1 MTRVRSLKGLPRV
14 ESSTRSSG
22 SGNVD
27 HSGLR
32 SLLNA
37 VAPRMLGA
45 LLYGLAKRMQRL
57 KSSYSGI
64 ALGWKLFATAILM
77 IACITIDFASARAA
91 AAAVGD
97 ESGAV
102 NKLFKEWDTQ
112 SSPGC
117 AVAVMKD
124 GRIVYEHG
132 YGMADLDHNVPI
144 TTATVFNVGSIAKQF
159 TGAAILMLA
168 QDGELSIDDPIK
180 KYIAELPDFGVPITL
195 REMLAHTSGLRDYEI
210 LLHFDGWRLDSPD
223 LLTNDDILYVISR
236 QKELNFP
243 PGTDYAYSNTNYMLL
258 AQVVSR
264 LSGQSF
270 PDFAMARIFQPLGMK
285 HTHFRQD
292 HGEVVK
298 NLAYS
303 YIDDDG
309 VLRLCLPNYDTFGAT
324 NLMTTVEDLARWNE
338 NFFSGRVGG
347 LRLVQQLQQPGQL
360 SDGTHL
366 NYAPGEFVG
375 ITPGGIKWAQSGAA
389 GDAGYRADALRLP
402 DRHLTT
408 ITLCNL
414 GSINP
419 TDLNV
424 HVADLYL
431 GGEMTASLSPA
442 HAESFHPDAAQLA
455 SYVGIYTDAEEN
467 YVLKLEQ
474 RGDALWA
481 ESYTGPNAIGPSQL
495 EATGEGRFRGLGMDP
510 LVFSSDH
517 RSAKAELLGMPSI
530 QYTRVAEYHPSA
542 AELREFEGD
551 YASDELDIPYHVAI
565 ESNGLVLRALKLAG
579 QPITP
584 ITNDLFIG
592 GDRRVRFTRD
602 ARGKVTGFLMSGFF
616 NRVQNLRF
624 ERTARR

>member
-1 MTRVRSLKGLPRV
+1 MFEQWNTP
-14 ESSTRSSG
+14 
-22 SGNVD
+22 
-27 HSGLR
+27 
-32 SLLNA
+32 
-37 VAPRMLGA
+37 
-45 LLYGLAKRMQRL
+45 
-57 KSSYSGI
+57 
-64 ALGWKLFATAILM
+64 
-77 IACITIDFASARAA
+77 
-91 AAAVGD
+91 
-97 ESGAV
+97 
-102 NKLFKEWDTQ
+102 

-117 AVAVMKD
+117 AVAVMKG

-168 QDGELSIDDPIK
+168 QDGKLSLDDPIR
-180 KYIAELPDFGVPITL
+180 KYLPELPYFGVPITL
-195 REMLAHTSGLRDYEI
+195 RQMLAHTSGLRDYEI

-223 LLTNDDILYVISR
+223 LLTNDDIFYILSR

-270 PDFAMARIFQPLGMK
+270 PDFAMARLFQPLGMK

-303 YIDDDG
+303 YIDDDH
-309 VLRLCLPNYDTFGAT
+309 VLRLCLPNYDIFGAT

-347 LRLVQQLQQPGQL
+347 SRMVQQLQQPGQL
-360 SDGTHL
+360 NDGTL
-366 NYAPGEFVG
+366 VNYAPGEFVG
-375 ITPGGIKWAQSGAA
+375 TTPGGLKWAQSGTA
-389 GDAGYRADALRLP
+389 GDAGYRADALRVP
-402 DRHLTT
+402 DHHLTA
-408 ITLCNL
+408 ITVCNL

-424 HVADLYL
+424 HIADLYL
-431 GGEMTASLSPA
+431 EGKFSASLSPV
-442 HAESFHPDAAQLA
+442 HAESFHADAAQLA
-455 SYVGIYTDAEEN
+455 SYVGIFTDAKEN

-481 ESYTGPNAIGPSQL
+481 ESYIGPNAIGPAQL
-495 EATGEGRFRGLGMDP
+495 DAIGEGRFRGLGMDP

-517 RSAKAELLGMPSI
+517 RSAKAALSGMPSI
-530 QYTRVAEYHPSA
+530 QYARVPAYNPATS
-542 AELREFEGD
+542 ELREFEGE
-551 YASDELDIPYHVAI
+551 YESKELDIPYHVAI
-565 ESNGLVLRALKLAG
+565 EGNGLILRALKLAG
-579 QPITP
+579 EPITP
-584 ITNDLFIG
+584 IIKDLFVG
-592 GDRRVRFTRD
+592 EDRRIRFTRD
-602 ARGKVTGFLMSGFF
+602 ADGKVTGFVMSGFF
-616 NRVQNLRF
+616 NRVQNLKF
-624 ERTARR
+624 EHTAPH

>member
-1 MTRVRSLKGLPRV
+1 MDRLN
-14 ESSTRSSG
+14 SSSS
-22 SGNVD
+22 
-27 HSGLR
+27 R
-32 SLLNA
+32 
-37 VAPRMLGA
+37 
-45 LLYGLAKRMQRL
+45 
-57 KSSYSGI
+57 I
-64 ALGWKLFATAILM
+64 ALARDLFAIAILTTAF
-77 IACITIDFASARAA
+77 ILIDHARAT
-91 AAAVGD
+91 AAVGD
-97 ESGAV
+97 ESAAV
-102 NKLFKEWDTQ
+102 NKLFKEWDTPN
-112 SSPGC
+112 SPGC

-124 GRIVYEHG
+124 GRIVFEHG

-168 QDGELSIDDPIK
+168 QDGKLSLDDPIR
-180 KYIAELPDFGVPITL
+180 KYLPELPDFGVPITL
-195 REMLAHTSGLRDYEI
+195 RQMLAHTSGLRDYEV
-210 LLHFDGWRLDSPD
+210 LLYFDGWRLDSPD
-223 LLTNDDILYVISR
+223 LLTNDDIFYILSR

-258 AQVVSR
+258 AQLVSR

-270 PDFAMARIFQPLGMK
+270 PDFAMARLFQPLGMK

-303 YIDDDG
+303 YIDDDH
-309 VLRLCLPNYDTFGAT
+309 VLRLCLPNYDTYGAT

-360 SDGTHL
+360 NDGTHL

-375 ITPGGIKWAQSGAA
+375 TTPGGLKWAQSGAA

-402 DRHLTT
+402 DRHLTA

-424 HVADLYL
+424 HIADSYL
-431 GGEMTASLSPA
+431 GGEMTASLAPVR
-442 HAESFHPDAAQLA
+442 AESFHADAAQLA
-455 SYVGIYTDAEEN
+455 SYGGIYTDAKEDN
-467 YVLKLEQ
+467 LLKLDQ

-481 ESYTGPNAIGPSQL
+481 ESYTGPSAIGPAQL
-495 EATGEGRFRGLGMDP
+495 DAIGEGSFRGLGMDP

-517 RSAKAELLGMPSI
+517 RSAKATLAGRPSI
-530 QYTRVAEYHPSA
+530 QYARVPAYNPTTP
-542 AELREFEGD
+542 ELREFEGE
-551 YASDELDIPYHVAI
+551 YASKELDIPYHVAI
-565 ESNGLVLRALKLAG
+565 QGNGLILSALKLTG
-579 QPITP
+579 QPIVP
-584 ITNDLFIG
+584 ITNDLFISEN
-592 GDRRVRFTRD
+592 RRVRFTRD
-602 ARGKVTGFLMSGFF
+602 PQGKVTGFLMSGFF
-616 NRVQNLRF
+616 NRVQNVKF
-624 ERTARR
+624 ERIAHL

>member
-1 MTRVRSLKGLPRV
+1 
-14 ESSTRSSG
+14 
-22 SGNVD
+22 
-27 HSGLR
+27 
-32 SLLNA
+32 
-37 VAPRMLGA
+37 
-45 LLYGLAKRMQRL
+45 MQRL
-57 KSSYSGI
+57 TSPFSRI
-64 ALGWKLFATAILM
+64 ALARNLFAIAILTTAF
-77 IACITIDFASARAA
+77 ISIDRTYAT
-91 AAAVGD
+91 AAAVAVGN
-97 ESGAV
+97 ESAAV
-102 NKLFKEWDTQ
+102 NKLFEEWDTP

-124 GRIVYEHG
+124 ARIVFEHG

-144 TTATVFNVGSIAKQF
+144 TPATVFNVGSIAKQF

-168 QDGELSIDDPIK
+168 QDGKLSLDDPIR
-180 KYIAELPDFGVPITL
+180 KYLPHLPDFGAPITL
-195 REMLAHTSGLRDYEI
+195 RQMLAHTSGLRDYEQ
-210 LLHFDGWRLDSPD
+210 LLYFDGWRLDSPD
-223 LLTNDDILYVISR
+223 LLTNDDILYVISH
-236 QKELNFP
+236 QKELNFA

-285 HTHFRQD
+285 HTHFRSD
-292 HGEVVK
+292 HGEILK

-303 YIDDDG
+303 YIDDDH

-347 LRLVQQLQQPGQL
+347 LRLVQQLQEPSHL
-360 SDGTHL
+360 NEGTL
-366 NYAPGEFVG
+366 VNYAPGEFVG
-375 ITPGGIKWAQSGAA
+375 TTPGGLKWAQSGTA

-402 DRHLTT
+402 DRHLTM

-424 HVADLYL
+424 HIADSYL
-431 GGEMTASLSPA
+431 GGEMTASLSPV
-442 HAESFHPDAAQLA
+442 HAESFHADAAQLA
-455 SYVGIYTDAEEN
+455 SYVGIYTDSKEN
-467 YVLKLEQ
+467 YVLKLDQ

-481 ESYTGPNAIGPSQL
+481 ESYIGPSAIGPAQL
-495 EATGEGRFRGLGMDP
+495 EAVGEGRFRGLGTDE
-510 LVFSSDH
+510 FNFAHDH
-517 RSAKAELLGMPSI
+517 RKLNVQRQGMPSI
-530 QYTRVAEYHPSA
+530 QYARVPAYNPAINPATS
-542 AELREFEGD
+542 ELREFEGE
-551 YASDELDIPYHVAI
+551 YASKELDIPYHVAI
-565 ESNGLVLRALKLAG
+565 EGNGLVLRALKLAG

-602 ARGKVTGFLMSGFF
+602 TKGDVSGFLMSGRW
-616 NRVQNLRF
+616 NRVQNVKF
-624 ERTARR
+624 ERVAHL